1 MAEWF
6 AWNES
11 TDSWFF
17 LSILA
22 DYLCGVAG
30 PQVGEKPRRGT
41 SPPADSDP
49 LKWEA
54 SSKECRANV
63 SSQARP
69 SFHVGH
75 DLVRPAV
82 VVVYT
87 NDSWVVEKVRAADMA
102 WGEAAGL
109 LSV

>member
-1 MAEWF
+1 MSQQIHGSSFLFLLIIFAELRVR
-6 AWNES
+6 N
-11 TDSWFF
+11 
-17 LSILA
+17 
-22 DYLCGVAG
+22 
-30 PQVGEKPRRGT
+30 RRRTEEGT

-82 VVVYT
+82 VVVYI